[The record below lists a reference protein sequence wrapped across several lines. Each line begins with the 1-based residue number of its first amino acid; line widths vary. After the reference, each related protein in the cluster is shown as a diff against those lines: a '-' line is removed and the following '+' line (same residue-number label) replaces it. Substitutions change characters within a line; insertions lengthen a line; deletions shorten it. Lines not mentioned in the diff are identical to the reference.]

1 MKIFQ
6 CANNACSGGAPMV
19 FPQSALSVQDI
30 LNMQEANLLGTLPS
44 GLLPCNSSCYGCP
57 LSASNSSQNASS
69 LFPLTGSCC
78 TNGSSGAESNSSA
91 AQQSC
96 SPGIFPLSNS
106 ADNCPPASAVQ
117 TQATIQNTSSAD
129 CTPCSSAMPLSVG
142 IFPLMDS
149 PTNCPPATTPAA
161 PLGTVAAP
169 PIVPAPLSRA
179 AAPSLPVQNAA
190 QFLVKTL
197 ASSNQPITA
206 QPDVV
211 RGEDISLEEEKIVFA
226 PGALYLVSY
235 QLDAKPQDGSFAEIS
250 AEINNELRPE
260 FSSTQHFL
268 SDQEQLYHAFLHHLF
283 LLDTTQNDS
292 PVALSLTLH
301 TDSTA
306 PVPLK
311 GNLLAFRL

>member
-57 LSASNSSQNASS
+57 LSASHSCQNTSS

-117 TQATIQNTSSAD
+117 TQATIQNTSSTD

-142 IFPLMDS
+142 I
-149 PTNCPPATTPAA
+149 
-161 PLGTVAAP
+161 
-169 PIVPAPLSRA
+169 
-179 AAPSLPVQNAA
+179 SL
-190 QFLVKTL
+190 
-197 ASSNQPITA
+197 
-206 QPDVV
+206 
-211 RGEDISLEEEKIVFA
+211 
-226 PGALYLVSY
+226 
-235 QLDAKPQDGSFAEIS
+235 
-250 AEINNELRPE
+250 
-260 FSSTQHFL
+260 
-268 SDQEQLYHAFLHHLF
+268 
-283 LLDTTQNDS
+283 
-292 PVALSLTLH
+292 
-301 TDSTA
+301 
-306 PVPLK
+306 
-311 GNLLAFRL
+311 

>member
-57 LSASNSSQNASS
+57 LSASNSCQNASS

-78 TNGSSGAESNSSA
+78 TNGSSGTESNSSA

-117 TQATIQNTSSAD
+117 TQATIQNTSSTD

-169 PIVPAPLSRA
+169 PVLPRRRYPEPPLLLCQYKMLYSFWLKHLHHPISLSLHNQTLFAAKTSHWKKKRLYLLPVLCIWSAISLMLSPRA
-179 AAPSLPVQNAA
+179 AALQKFLQKLTTSCIRNFPAHSIFSRIRSNSIMLFCITCFCWIPHKTTLP
-190 QFLVKTL
+190 L
-197 ASSNQPITA
+197 P
-206 QPDVV
+206 
-211 RGEDISLEEEKIVFA
+211 
-226 PGALYLVSY
+226 
-235 QLDAKPQDGSFAEIS
+235 
-250 AEINNELRPE
+250 
-260 FSSTQHFL
+260 
-268 SDQEQLYHAFLHHLF
+268 
-283 LLDTTQNDS
+283 
-292 PVALSLTLH
+292 
-301 TDSTA
+301 
-306 PVPLK
+306 
-311 GNLLAFRL
+311 